1 MMTANSSGAVS
12 HINRVYIVTSTA
24 VLRAPMAVKVASCL
38 RIFMRV
44 NIAGGAVK
52 RL

>member
-12 HINRVYIVTSTA
+12 HINRVYIAMSMA
-24 VLRAPMAVKVASCL
+24 VLRAPMAAKVMSCL
-38 RIFMRV
+38 RNSHVVSIV
-44 NIAGGAVK
+44 DGAVK